1 MISIKAFSAALGF
14 AFVAAWV
21 ELGFGDAVLCLVGAG
36 LFYALAS
43 YFEGDLDPAEVQAR
57 LGLTP
62 RGGAAAAPQPRP
74 ATAPPPPPPPPRPA
88 PGAPP
93 RVR

>member
-21 ELGFGDAVLCLVGAG
+21 ELGFGDAVLCLLGAG

-62 RGGAAAAPQPRP
+62 RGASAPAPQSRP
-74 ATAPPPPPPPPRPA
+74 ATAPPPPRPS

>member
-21 ELGFGDAVLCLVGAG
+21 GLGFGEAVLCLLGAG

-43 YFEGDLDPAEVQAR
+43 YFEGDLDPAEMQAR

-62 RGGAAAAPQPRP
+62 RGAAAPAPQPRP
-74 ATAPPPPPPPPRPA
+74 ATAPPPPRPS

>member
-62 RGGAAAAPQPRP
+62 RGSGVPAPQPRP
-74 ATAPPPPPPPPRPA
+74 ATAPPPPRPS

>member
-21 ELGFGDAVLCLVGAG
+21 ELGFGDAVLCLLGAG

-43 YFEGDLDPAEVQAR
+43 YFEGDLDPSEMQAR

-62 RGGAAAAPQPRP
+62 RGGGATPTPQPRP
-74 ATAPPPPPPPPRPA
+74 ATAPSPPPQPS